1 MGNEEYQPFK
11 REVRTVCSDSG
22 REEGLGARLVYRD
35 GLVGLRATHQ
45 WSPSLSR
52 LGSQVESK

>member
-11 REVRTVCSDSG
+11 EKSGLFCSDSG

-35 GLVGLRATHQ
+35 GLVGLKFTTNGPPNTQADLAAR
-45 WSPSLSR
+45 S
-52 LGSQVESK
+52 